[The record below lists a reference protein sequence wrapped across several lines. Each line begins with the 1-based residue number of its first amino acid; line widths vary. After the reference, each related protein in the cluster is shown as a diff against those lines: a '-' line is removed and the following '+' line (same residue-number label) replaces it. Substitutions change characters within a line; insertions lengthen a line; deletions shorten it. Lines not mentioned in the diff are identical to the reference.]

1 MPSSSYLSLAT
12 YRPHL
17 RRALASA
24 LHSSGV
30 SHLTQHLANTVQ
42 LKTSE
47 QGSGAF
53 PFVKRRRS
61 PGIQILGYHR
71 VTDDPGPYLPATPR
85 RVFGGQMEYVSSRYR
100 VLSLDTAVDS
110 LRRNDVP
117 DNALVITFDDGYR
130 DNYLYAFPILRR
142 LSLPA
147 TIFLA
152 TGSTCSRRLLWHD
165 LVFAAFSRTEASD
178 LNDFAGTLPR
188 YSLNT
193 RNERLA
199 AQTEVLRFLRALDD
213 DSRSRWIDALMNEL
227 GVVDGHEAPNV
238 MLTWADVQVMH
249 QAGVS
254 FGSHTVTHAIL
265 SRVPGSKARVEVN
278 ASKAAIEAQLGARV
292 TAFAYPGGKRPDFD
306 ESVKRIVKDAG
317 YDCALTA
324 IPGSNDAGQDLFEL
338 RRGTPWETDVPG
350 FAARMQ
356 WSKFCS

>member
-1 MPSSSYLSLAT
+1 MPPSSYLSLGT

-17 RRALASA
+17 RRVLALA

-30 SHLTQHLANTVQ
+30 SHLTQHLANVCQ

-47 QGSGAF
+47 RGAVAF

-61 PGIQILGYHR
+61 PSIQILGYHR

-85 RVFGGQMEYVSSRYR
+85 RVFARQMEYLSSRYT
-100 VLSLDTAVDS
+100 VLSLETAVDS

-147 TIFLA
+147 AIFLA
-152 TGSTCSRRLLWHD
+152 TATTGSRCVLWHD
-165 LVFAAFSRTEASD
+165 RVFAAFRRTEASD
-178 LNDFAGTLPR
+178 LNGFAGTTTR
-188 YSLNT
+188 YSLST
-193 RNERLA
+193 WTERLA
-199 AQTEVLRFLRALDD
+199 AQTEVLRFLRSLDD
-213 DSRSRWIDALMNEL
+213 DSRSFWIEALMKEL
-227 GVVDGHEAPNV
+227 GIVDGHEAPNL
-238 MLTWADVQVMH
+238 MLTWEDVQVMH
-249 QAGVS
+249 QAGIS

-265 SRVPGSKARVEVN
+265 SHLPGAKARAEVN
-278 ASKAAIEAQLGARV
+278 ASKAAIEKKLGARV
-292 TAFAYPGGKRPDFD
+292 TAFAYPGGKSPDFNED
-306 ESVKRIVKDAG
+306 VKRIVKDAG

-324 IPGSNDAGQDLFEL
+324 IPGTNDASRDLLEL

-350 FAARMQ
+350 FGARMQ